1 MHAPFHTE
9 IIFDS
14 VANLD
19 YDWPSP
25 DRLASKNTYQP
36 GCGSKAEVDCISNL
50 EEVFC
55 VLQKNAIE
63 KSRLDMP
70 GSSHW
75 SAILLLIHIHSGAS
89 NDSYCQA
96 SANSVP
102 CHVFAVY
109 SSPIFEVY
117 PAALLLSMSMPDE
130 IMTNFQDWLQQTIV
144 ETSWNLPLPL
154 CSWEDHVIGE
164 IVHQVC
170 TYMQWLA
177 HSNMKHTHLQSLA
190 FWKLSAT
197 FLKEMIDK

>member
-1 MHAPFHTE
+1 MHAVFHTE

-19 YDWPSP
+19 YDWSSP
-25 DRLASKNTYQP
+25 DGLASKNTCQP
-36 GCGSKAEVDCISNL
+36 GCGSKTEVDCISNL

-55 VLQKNAIE
+55 ILQKNAIE

-70 GSSHW
+70 GSSHRF
-75 SAILLLIHIHSGAS
+75 AILLLIHIHSGAS
-89 NDSYCQA
+89 NNSYCPS
-96 SANSVP
+96 SANSACAP

-154 CSWEDHVIGE
+154 CSWEDCASGMYIYAVT
-164 IVHQVC
+164 C
-170 TYMQWLA
+170 TL
-177 HSNMKHTHLQSLA
+177 
-190 FWKLSAT
+190 
-197 FLKEMIDK
+197 